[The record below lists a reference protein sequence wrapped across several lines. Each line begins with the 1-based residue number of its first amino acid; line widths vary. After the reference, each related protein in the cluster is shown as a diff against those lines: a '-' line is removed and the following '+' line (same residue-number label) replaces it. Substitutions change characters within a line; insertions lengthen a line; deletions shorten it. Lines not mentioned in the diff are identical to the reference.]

1 MDRNLCLECIA
12 TEEGGPNESLTKEI
26 PGRNKSNNVL
36 KNDRGLTGAK
46 TLRLQLIKLINSLP
60 NIYYQQEGYVKRNK

>member
-1 MDRNLCLECIA
+1 MHRNLCLECIV

-26 PGRNKSNNVL
+26 PGRNNDNNVL
-36 KNDRGLTGAK
+36 KNDRGLIDAK
-46 TLRLQLIKLINSLP
+46 TLRSQLIKPINSLP